1 MVAVVAREVD
11 AYEVLE
17 SGAAGRQLRE
27 GRGLAAQLVADHRG
41 DQVVLGLEVRIEG
54 AVGQAGVGHQGRD
67 PRAVDPV
74 LLEATTSRL
83 DDPPPGDVLVLLAVP
98 GHHARSWLDVARPFI
113 RAPPH
118 CMPIDIRTTAEGR
131 HAGEAPAPRGSGTVT
146 GVEEKGP
153 RQPE

>member
-17 SGAAGRQLRE
+17 SGAAGRQLRD
-27 GRGLAAQLVADHRG
+27 GRRLAAQLVADHDG
-41 DQVVLGLEVRIEG
+41 NQVVLGLEVRIEG

-83 DDPPPGDVLVLLAVP
+83 DDPPPGRVLVLLAVP
-98 GHHARSWLDVARPFI
+98 GHHARSWFEVASPFI
-113 RAPPH
+113 RAPLPLYADRH
-118 CMPIDIRTTAEGR
+118 PNYGR
-131 HAGEAPAPRGSGTVT
+131 RATRRGGTRSPPGINYRAGEQVQLR
-146 GVEEKGP
+146 
-153 RQPE
+153 